1 MQVAQIAPLM
11 NSVTSEVLGQ
21 DAITVA
27 EDLSNVID
35 LGNAIFNADAVENY
49 ARKLVDHIGRM
60 VFVDRPYTGRAPR
73 VLMDGW
79 EFGSV
84 LEKVRTELPEA
95 EENESWEL
103 EDRNSYDPNV
113 FYQPKVSAKFF
124 NKRVTFEVPMS
135 FTERQVKSA
144 FSNAVQLNAFISMIY
159 TSIENSMT
167 VKLDALVMRTIDNM
181 AAEVVYSE
189 YKGAELNSK
198 SGVRAVN
205 LLKLYND
212 ANSTELTA
220 EAAITNP
227 AFLRFAAYT
236 LALYTDRMGTMSS
249 LFNVGG
255 TVKHTPRDRMHIVML
270 SDFARGADIY
280 LQSDTFHNEL
290 TRLPGADL
298 VPYWQGSGTGYSFAD
313 VSNVNV
319 KTASGNTVSVT
330 GLLAVVFD
338 RDALGVTNMDRR
350 TTTNYNPKA
359 EFVSEWHKMDA
370 GYFNDL
376 DENFV
381 AFFVA

>member
-1 MQVAQIAPLM
+1 
-11 NSVTSEVLGQ
+11 
-21 DAITVA
+21 
-27 EDLSNVID
+27 
-35 LGNAIFNADAVENY
+35 
-49 ARKLVDHIGRM
+49 
-60 VFVDRPYTGRAPR
+60 
-73 VLMDGW
+73 
-79 EFGSV
+79 
-84 LEKVRTELPEA
+84 
-95 EENESWEL
+95 
-103 EDRNSYDPNV
+103 
-113 FYQPKVSAKFF
+113 
-124 NKRVTFEVPMS
+124 
-135 FTERQVKSA
+135 
-144 FSNAVQLNAFISMIY
+144 
-159 TSIENSMT
+159 MT

-189 YKGAELNSK
+189 YQGAELNSK

-212 ANSTELTA
+212 ANTTELTA

>member
-11 NSVTSEVLGQ
+11 NSVTAEVLGQ
-21 DAITVA
+21 EAITVA
-27 EDLSNVID
+27 EDLSNVVD

-113 FYQPKVSAKFF
+113 FYQPKISAKFF

-144 FSNAVQLNAFISMIY
+144 FSNAIQLNAFLSMIY

-167 VKLDALVMRTIDNM
+167 IKLDSLVMRTIDNM

-189 YKGAELNSK
+189 YQGAELNTK

-212 ANSTELTA
+212 AHSTELIA
-220 EAAITNP
+220 EAAITDP
-227 AFLRFAAYT
+227 GFLRFAAYT

-290 TRLPGADL
+290 TRLPAADL